1 MRRLS
6 SERASSFRTLPKGAT
21 ARIDSGNRSRR
32 RTYQPLSRQ
41 ITPETWTS
49 TRNERR
55 QSEVARLE
63 QTAEISEIGRGFR
76 LRLQSSGTKGVPI
89 SVEICF
95 REGGQLEGCTPV
107 PGSADTFLLERGTG
121 VFRSGRNEVRF
132 GPGSAPHRYVQLRGA
147 EPKLSGQSVYITGYT
162 PFEHVLT
169 IECR

>member
-1 MRRLS
+1 MRH
-6 SERASSFRTLPKGAT
+6 A
-21 ARIDSGNRSRR
+21 DYSRR
-32 RTYQPLSRQ
+32 DALGLMAAAGGLAAVQPTAPIGRSWS
-41 ITPETWTS
+41 IEDV
-49 TRNERR
+49 
-55 QSEVARLE
+55 VARND
-63 QTAEISEIGRGFR
+63 TAVGELLKS
-76 LRLQSSGTKGVPI
+76 QI

-95 REGGQLEGCTPV
+95 REGGELEGCTPL
-107 PGSADTFLLERGTG
+107 PGSADAFLLERGTG